1 MSKQIPSPKGYPF
14 IGNVL
19 DVNPDHPQESLTQ
32 IAESYGPIFRLY
44 LPAER
49 IFVANYA
56 LAKDLFDEARFE
68 KAVTGPLEQVRNATK
83 DGLFTA
89 YPGEHNWEIAHRTL
103 MPAFGPLSIQSM
115 FGEMQDIISQMVLR
129 WARFGPRTP
138 VDVSNDFTKLTLDSI
153 ALCAM
158 GERFNS
164 FYHDDTHP
172 FVGAMN
178 SMLAESFA
186 RSRRPAFASAVMT
199 ASNERYQSNI
209 AELEGISRELLETRR
224 QNPVDKKDLLN
235 AMINGRDPKTGEGL
249 DDDAIIRNMITFLI
263 AGHETTSGLLS
274 FLFYQLLENPSAL
287 RQVVEEVDRV
297 LGSQPMTVAH
307 LAKLPYIDACLKE
320 TLRLYPTAPAFTLRA
335 KGDQVLNSEYTIKD
349 KDCVSILLARLHR
362 DPDVYGPDAEEFNP
376 SRMLPD
382 KFNKL
387 PPNAWKPFGHGVRA
401 CIGRPF
407 AIQEAIMATATI
419 LQTFHITKDN
429 PSYQL
434 QIRTALTI
442 KPQGFNIRTRLRNS
456 SFLQGVELS
465 HGSSSGTAASSKTPS
480 RSHAVREGNSEPISI
495 LYGSNTGTCEALA
508 QSLASFAEENGYVPK
523 VDSLD
528 NAISSLKPDVPVV
541 VITGSYEG
549 QPPDNA
555 SHFVEWLASLSSG
568 GLIKVPYAVFGV
580 GNEEWHATYQRIQS
594 LIVEQLEKAGAT
606 RLVTRAAVDV
616 AKNNCLDA
624 IEEWQERE
632 FWPALQK
639 QSGKSSNTASGGAR
653 ELKLDISIGLR
664 PSILRQDV
672 MTAQISTMRL
682 LSKPGAPRKRH
693 IGIIL
698 PSGTTYRAGD
708 YLAVLPLNHPDVVHR
723 VMRRFNLPWDATVVI
738 DGSKSTSL
746 PTDQPLSVQNLLAGM
761 VELGQ
766 PVTERQAQ
774 QLVETI
780 PDKTK
785 SDELKERVNQGNIHK
800 LNTTLL
806 DLLED
811 YPSATYSFGQYL
823 AALPALH
830 LRQYSISSSPI
841 ASPSPS
847 ECSLTY
853 SVIDA
858 PARGSSQ
865 GHRYLGVAS
874 TYVERLQ
881 PGDHLQVGVRPS
893 RSGFHLPIDNK
904 TPIVMACA
912 GTGLAPFYGFVAE
925 RAVKKRQGLDV
936 GTALLFY
943 GCNDP
948 DEDDLYRQ
956 QFDEWEHEGVV
967 KLYRAYT
974 FASKKS
980 ENCKF
985 VQDRMWFDR
994 KDIVASFRQG
1004 AQIYICGAG
1013 IVGSSIQ
1020 KVLVKIKAE
1029 VADCDEET
1037 AAEWVDSMKGERYW
1051 ADVFA

>member
-1 MSKQIPSPKGYPF
+1 MSKQIPNPKGYPF

-19 DVNPDHPQESLTQ
+19 DVNPDHPQESLAQ
-32 IAESYGPIFRLY
+32 ISESYGPIFRLY

-68 KAVTGPLEQVRNATK
+68 KAVIGPLEQVRNATK

-89 YPGEHNWEIAHRTL
+89 YPGEHNWEVAHRTL
-103 MPAFGPLSIQSM
+103 MPAFGPLSIQNM
-115 FGEMQDIISQMVLR
+115 FG
-129 WARFGPRTP
+129 
-138 VDVSNDFTKLTLDSI
+138 DFTKLTLDSI

-164 FYHDDTHP
+164 FYHDDNHP

-178 SMLAESFA
+178 NMLVESFA
-186 RSRRPAFASAVMT
+186 RSRRPAFASAVMK
-199 ASNERYQSNI
+199 ASNARYESDI
-209 AELEGISRELLETRR
+209 AELENISRELLEARR

-249 DDDAIIRNMITFLI
+249 AIPESQHPSDRLR
-263 AGHETTSGLLS
+263 GHETTSGLLS
-274 FLFYQLLENPSAL
+274 FLFYLLLETPSAL
-287 RQVVEEVDRV
+287 RRAVEEVDRV
-297 LGSQPMTVAH
+297 LGSQPITVAH

-320 TLRLYPTAPAFTLRA
+320 TLRLYPTAPGFTLRA
-335 KGDQVLNSEYTIKD
+335 KGDQVLNNEYTIKD
-349 KDCVSILLARLHR
+349 KECVTILLARLHR
-362 DPDVYGPDAEEFNP
+362 DPGVYGPDAEDFDP

-387 PPNAWKPFGHGVRA
+387 PANTWKPFGHGVRA

-407 AIQEAIMATATI
+407 AIQEAILATATI

-442 KPQGFNIRTRLRNS
+442 KPQGFKIRAKLRNP
-456 SFLQGVELS
+456 SFLEGAELG
-465 HGSSSGTAASSKTPS
+465 HGSGSGNAASSKTPS
-480 RSHAVREGNSEPISI
+480 KAHAAKQEGNSEPISI
-495 LYGSNTGTCEALA
+495 FFGSNTGTCEALA
-508 QSLASFAEENGYVPK
+508 QSLASSAEENGYAPK

-528 NAISSLKPDVPVV
+528 NAISSLKPNVPVV

-555 SHFVEWLASLSSG
+555 AHFVEWLASLSSG
-568 GLIKVPYAVFGV
+568 ELSKVPYAVFGV
-580 GNEEWHATYQRIQS
+580 GNEEWHNTYQRIPS
-594 LIVEQLEKAGAT
+594 LIDEQLEKAGAT
-606 RLVTRAAVDV
+606 RLVSRAAIDV
-616 AKNNCLDA
+616 AKTNCLET
-624 IEEWQERE
+624 IEEWQESE
-632 FWPALQK
+632 LWPALQK
-639 QSGKSSNTASGGAR
+639 HSGKSSNTASGGAR
-653 ELKLDISIGLR
+653 ELKLDISLGLR
-664 PSILRQDV
+664 PSLLRQDV
-672 MTAQISTMRL
+672 MTAQVSETRL
-682 LSKPGAPRKRH
+682 LTKLGAPRKRH
-693 IGIIL
+693 IGIFL
-698 PSGTTYRAGD
+698 PSGLTYRAGD

-723 VMRRFNLPWDATVVI
+723 VMRRFHLPWDATVCI

-746 PTDQPLSVQNLLAGM
+746 PTGKPLSVQNLLAGM
-761 VELGQ
+761 LELGQ
-766 PVTERQAQ
+766 PVTERQAL
-774 QLVETI
+774 QLAETI

-785 SDELKERVNQGNIHK
+785 SDELKERVKQGNLSK

-830 LRQYSISSSPI
+830 LRQYSISSSPV
-841 ASPSPS
+841 ASASPS

-858 PARGSSQ
+858 PAKGNSQ

-874 TYVERLQ
+874 TYLERLQ
-881 PGDHLQVGVRPS
+881 PGDHIQVGVRPS
-893 RSGFHLPIDNK
+893 RSGFHLPAESK

-925 RAVKKRQGLDV
+925 RAVKKSQGLTV
-936 GTALLFY
+936 GTAQLFR
-943 GCNDP
+943 GCNGP
-948 DEDDLYRQ
+948 DEDDLYRG
-956 QFDEWEHEGVV
+956 QFDEWERDGLV
-967 KLYRAYT
+967 KVYRAYT
-974 FASKKS
+974 FAPEKS

-985 VQDRMWFDR
+985 VQERMWFDR
-994 KDIVASFRQG
+994 QDIVTSFREG
-1004 AQIYICGAG
+1004 AQFYICGAG

-1020 KVLVKIKAE
+1020 KVLAKIRAE
-1029 VADCDEET
+1029 AADCDQES
-1037 AAEWVDSMKGERYW
+1037 ASVWLDSMKGERYW

>member
-1 MSKQIPSPKGYPF
+1 MSKQIPTPKGYPF

-19 DVNPDHPQESLTQ
+19 DVNPDHPQQSLAQ
-32 IAESYGPIFRLY
+32 ISEAYGPIFRLY

-56 LAKDLFDEARFE
+56 LAKDLFDEAKFE
-68 KAVTGPLEQVRNATK
+68 KAVIGPLEQVRNATK

-89 YPGEHNWEIAHRTL
+89 YPGEHNWEVAHRTL
-103 MPAFGPLSIQSM
+103 MPAFGPLSIQNM
-115 FGEMQDIISQMVLR
+115 FGEMQDIVSQMVTR
-129 WARFGPRTP
+129 WARFGPRVP
-138 VDVSNDFTKLTLDSI
+138 IDASADFTKLTLDSI

-164 FYHDDTHP
+164 FYHDDNHP
-172 FVGAMN
+172 FVGAMTN
-178 SMLAESFA
+178 MLVESFA
-186 RSRRPAFASAVMT
+186 RSRRPAFASTIMK
-199 ASNERYQSNI
+199 ASNERYQSDI
-209 AELEGISRELLETRR
+209 AELESISRELLEERR

-249 DDDAIIRNMITFLI
+249 GDDAIIRNMITFLI

-274 FLFYQLLENPSAL
+274 FLFYQLLETPSAL
-287 RQVVEEVDRV
+287 RRAVEEVDRV
-297 LGSQPMTVAH
+297 LGTQPMTIAH
-307 LAKLPYIDACLKE
+307 LAKLPYIDACLRE

-335 KGDQVLNSEYTIKD
+335 KGDQVLNGEYTIKN
-349 KDCVSILLARLHR
+349 KDCVTIMLARLHR
-362 DPDVYGPDAEEFNP
+362 DPDVYGPDAEDFDP
-376 SRMLPD
+376 SRMMPD

-407 AIQEAIMATATI
+407 AIQEAVMATATI
-419 LQTFHITKDN
+419 LQTFHITKDT

-442 KPQGFNIRTRLRNS
+442 KPQGFKIRAKLRNP
-456 SFLQGVELS
+456 SFLECVELG
-465 HGSSSGTAASSKTPS
+465 HGSGSGNAASSRTPS
-480 RSHAVREGNSEPISI
+480 KAHAVNQEGNSEPISI
-495 LYGSNTGTCEALA
+495 LFGSNTGTCEALA

-528 NAISSLKPDVPVV
+528 NAISSLKPNVPVV

-555 SHFVEWLASLSSG
+555 AHFVEWLASLSSG
-568 GLIKVPYAVFGV
+568 ELTKVPYAVFGV
-580 GNEEWHATYQRIQS
+580 GNEEWHATYQRIP
-594 LIVEQLEKAGAT
+594 T
-606 RLVTRAAVDV
+606 VDV
-616 AKNNCLDA
+616 AKSNCLDA

-639 QSGKSSNTASGGAR
+639 QSGKLSNTASGGAR
-653 ELKLDISIGLR
+653 ELKLDISLGLR
-664 PSILRQDV
+664 PSLLRQDV
-672 MTAQISTMRL
+672 MTAQVSETRL
-682 LSKPGAPRKRH
+682 LTKPGAPRKRH

-723 VMRRFNLPWDATVVI
+723 VMRRFHLPWDATVCI

-746 PTDQPLSVQNLLAGM
+746 PTGQSLSVQNLLAGM
-761 VELGQ
+761 LELGQ

-774 QLVETI
+774 QLAETI

-785 SDELKERVNQGNIHK
+785 SDELKERVNQGNLHK

-830 LRQYSISSSPI
+830 LRQYSISSSPV
-841 ASPSPS
+841 ASASPS

-858 PARGSSQ
+858 PAKGSSQ

-874 TYVERLQ
+874 TYLERLQ
-881 PGDHLQVGVRPS
+881 PGDHIQVGVRPS
-893 RSGFHLPIDNK
+893 RSGFHLPADGK

-912 GTGLAPFYGFVAE
+912 GTGLAPFCGFVAE
-925 RAVKKRQGLDV
+925 RAVKKSQGPDI

-956 QFDEWEHEGVV
+956 QFDEWEHDGVV
-967 KLYRAYT
+967 KVYRAYT
-974 FASKKS
+974 YAPDKS

-994 KDIVASFRQG
+994 KDIVTSFRQG
-1004 AQIYICGAG
+1004 AHFYICGAG

-1020 KVLVKIKAE
+1020 KVLAKIRSEAT
-1029 VADCDEET
+1029 DCDQET
-1037 AAEWVDSMKGERYW
+1037 ASKWVDSMKGERYW

>member
-1 MSKQIPSPKGYPF
+1 
-14 IGNVL
+14 
-19 DVNPDHPQESLTQ
+19 
-32 IAESYGPIFRLY
+32 
-44 LPAER
+44 
-49 IFVANYA
+49 
-56 LAKDLFDEARFE
+56 
-68 KAVTGPLEQVRNATK
+68 
-83 DGLFTA
+83 
-89 YPGEHNWEIAHRTL
+89 
-103 MPAFGPLSIQSM
+103 
-115 FGEMQDIISQMVLR
+115 
-129 WARFGPRTP
+129 
-138 VDVSNDFTKLTLDSI
+138 
-153 ALCAM
+153 
-158 GERFNS
+158 
-164 FYHDDTHP
+164 
-172 FVGAMN
+172 
-178 SMLAESFA
+178 
-186 RSRRPAFASAVMT
+186 
-199 ASNERYQSNI
+199 
-209 AELEGISRELLETRR
+209 
-224 QNPVDKKDLLN
+224 
-235 AMINGRDPKTGEGL
+235 
-249 DDDAIIRNMITFLI
+249 
-263 AGHETTSGLLS
+263 
-274 FLFYQLLENPSAL
+274 
-287 RQVVEEVDRV
+287 
-297 LGSQPMTVAH
+297 
-307 LAKLPYIDACLKE
+307 
-320 TLRLYPTAPAFTLRA
+320 
-335 KGDQVLNSEYTIKD
+335 
-349 KDCVSILLARLHR
+349 
-362 DPDVYGPDAEEFNP
+362 
-376 SRMLPD
+376 
-382 KFNKL
+382 
-387 PPNAWKPFGHGVRA
+387 
-401 CIGRPF
+401 
-407 AIQEAIMATATI
+407 
-419 LQTFHITKDN
+419 
-429 PSYQL
+429 
-434 QIRTALTI
+434 
-442 KPQGFNIRTRLRNS
+442 
-456 SFLQGVELS
+456 
-465 HGSSSGTAASSKTPS
+465 
-480 RSHAVREGNSEPISI
+480 
-495 LYGSNTGTCEALA
+495 
-508 QSLASFAEENGYVPK
+508 
-523 VDSLD
+523 
-528 NAISSLKPDVPVV
+528 
-541 VITGSYEG
+541 
-549 QPPDNA
+549 
-555 SHFVEWLASLSSG
+555 
-568 GLIKVPYAVFGV
+568 
-580 GNEEWHATYQRIQS
+580 
-594 LIVEQLEKAGAT
+594 
-606 RLVTRAAVDV
+606 
-616 AKNNCLDA
+616 
-624 IEEWQERE
+624 
-632 FWPALQK
+632 
-639 QSGKSSNTASGGAR
+639 
-653 ELKLDISIGLR
+653 
-664 PSILRQDV
+664 
-672 MTAQISTMRL
+672 MRL

-761 VELGQ
+761 LELGQ

-774 QLVETI
+774 QLAETI

-874 TYVERLQ
+874 TYLERLQ

-925 RAVKKRQGLDV
+925 RAGLDV

-967 KLYRAYT
+967 KVYRAYT

>member
-1 MSKQIPSPKGYPF
+1 MSKQIPNPKGYPF

-19 DVNPDHPQESLTQ
+19 DVNPDHPQESLAQ
-32 IAESYGPIFRLY
+32 ISESYGPIFRLY

-68 KAVTGPLEQVRNATK
+68 KAVIGPLEQVRNATK

-89 YPGEHNWEIAHRTL
+89 YPGEHNWEVAHRTL
-103 MPAFGPLSIQSM
+103 MPAFGPLSIQNM
-115 FGEMQDIISQMVLR
+115 FGGAYCITFSSGMQDIVSQMVTR

-138 VDVSNDFTKLTLDSI
+138 IDVSTDFTKLTLDSI

-164 FYHDDTHP
+164 FYHDDNHP

-178 SMLAESFA
+178 NMLVESFA
-186 RSRRPAFASAVMT
+186 RSRRPAFASAVMK
-199 ASNERYQSNI
+199 ASNARYESDI
-209 AELEGISRELLETRR
+209 AELENISRELLEARR

-249 DDDAIIRNMITFLI
+249 GDDAIIRNMITFLI

-274 FLFYQLLENPSAL
+274 FLFYLLLETPSAL
-287 RQVVEEVDRV
+287 RRAVEEVDRV
-297 LGSQPMTVAH
+297 LGSQLITVAH

-320 TLRLYPTAPAFTLRA
+320 TLRLYPTAPGFTLRA
-335 KGDQVLNSEYTIKD
+335 KGDQVLNNEYTIKD
-349 KDCVSILLARLHR
+349 KECVTILLARLHR
-362 DPDVYGPDAEEFNP
+362 DPDVYGPDAEDFDP

-387 PPNAWKPFGHGVRA
+387 PANTWKPFGHGVRA

-407 AIQEAIMATATI
+407 AIQEAILATATI

-442 KPQGFNIRTRLRNS
+442 KPQGFKIRAKLRNP
-456 SFLQGVELS
+456 SFLEGAELG
-465 HGSSSGTAASSKTPS
+465 HGSGSGNAASSKTPS
-480 RSHAVREGNSEPISI
+480 KAHAAKQEGNSEPISI
-495 LYGSNTGTCEALA
+495 FFGSNTGTCEALA
-508 QSLASFAEENGYVPK
+508 QSVASSAEENGYAPK

-528 NAISSLKPDVPVV
+528 NAISSLKPNVPVV

-555 SHFVEWLASLSSG
+555 AHFVEWLASLSSG
-568 GLIKVPYAVFGV
+568 ELSKVPYAVFGV
-580 GNEEWHATYQRIQS
+580 GNEEWHNTYQRIPS
-594 LIVEQLEKAGAT
+594 LIDEQLEKAGAT
-606 RLVTRAAVDV
+606 RLVSRAAIDV
-616 AKNNCLDA
+616 AKTNCLET
-624 IEEWQERE
+624 IEEWQE
-632 FWPALQK
+632 
-639 QSGKSSNTASGGAR
+639 
-653 ELKLDISIGLR
+653 I
-664 PSILRQDV
+664 
-672 MTAQISTMRL
+672 
-682 LSKPGAPRKRH
+682 
-693 IGIIL
+693 
-698 PSGTTYRAGD
+698 
-708 YLAVLPLNHPDVVHR
+708 LPLNHPDVVHR
-723 VMRRFNLPWDATVVI
+723 VMRRFHLPWDTTVCI

-746 PTDQPLSVQNLLAGM
+746 PTGKPFSVQNLLAGM
-761 VELGQ
+761 LELGQ
-766 PVTERQAQ
+766 PVTERQAL
-774 QLVETI
+774 QLTETI

-785 SDELKERVNQGNIHK
+785 SDELKERVKQGNLSK

-830 LRQYSISSSPI
+830 LRQYSISSSPV
-841 ASPSPS
+841 ASASPS

-858 PARGSSQ
+858 PAKGNSQ

-874 TYVERLQ
+874 TYLERLQ
-881 PGDHLQVGVRPS
+881 PGDHIQVGVRPS
-893 RSGFHLPIDNK
+893 RSGFHLPAESK

-925 RAVKKRQGLDV
+925 RAVKKSQGLTV
-936 GTALLFY
+936 GTAQLFY
-943 GCNDP
+943 GCNGP
-948 DEDDLYRQ
+948 DEDDLYRG
-956 QFDEWEHEGVV
+956 QFDEWERDGVV
-967 KLYRAYT
+967 KVYRAYT
-974 FASKKS
+974 FAPEKS

-994 KDIVASFRQG
+994 QDIVTSFREG
-1004 AQIYICGAG
+1004 AQFYICGAG

-1020 KVLVKIKAE
+1020 KVLAKIRAE
-1029 VADCDEET
+1029 AADCDQES
-1037 AAEWVDSMKGERYW
+1037 ASVWLDSMKGERYW